1 MFVVGIAQVTA
12 SWVQS
17 VYSLKING
25 KIAAV
30 GNSEYMWKLLRL
42 PMDFFSQ
49 RLSGDLLQRQL
60 ANATIASTLVDML
73 APLLLNMLMMVVYL
87 VLMLK
92 SSVLL
97 TLIGITAIILN
108 LLASQI
114 IAFKRVNI
122 TRIQLRDAGKLAAAT
137 VSGFQMVET
146 IKASGAENGYFQR
159 WAGFQASVN
168 RQNVRFGRLTR
179 YLRILPTALSSMATA
194 LVMIIGVFLAM
205 QGKFSLGMILL
216 FQGFLGAF
224 MAPAETIISAGQRLQ
239 VMRTEM
245 ERVEDVM
252 KYPTDPV
259 FDASSQQGEE
269 GYSKLSGEVELKN
282 VTFGYSRLG
291 EPLKSTLAKL
301 ISGLYQPWSGEI
313 LFDGKPITRID
324 RNVFTG
330 SLAVVDQEIVLFE
343 GTIEDNIKMWNHS
356 IEDFEMILAA
366 RDAQIYDAVMAR
378 DGGFYGRLTENGKD
392 LSGGQRQRLE
402 IARAL
407 AQDPTI
413 LILDE
418 ATSALDAK
426 TEYELVNA
434 VKERGITCIVI
445 AHRLSTIRDCDEIV
459 VLDHGVVTERG
470 THEELMASGGDYAML
485 IASD

>member
-1 MFVVGIAQVTA
+1 
-12 SWVQS
+12 
-17 VYSLKING
+17 
-25 KIAAV
+25 
-30 GNSEYMWKLLRL
+30 
-42 PMDFFSQ
+42 
-49 RLSGDLLQRQL
+49 
-60 ANATIASTLVDML
+60 ML
-73 APLLLNMLMMVVYL
+73 APLLLNMIMMAVYL

-92 SSVLL
+92 CSVLL
-97 TLIGITAIILN
+97 TVIGFSTIILN
-108 LLASQI
+108 LIVSQI
-114 IAFKRVNI
+114 IAARQVNI
-122 TRIQLRDAGKLAAAT
+122 TRVQLRDAGKLSAAT

-168 RQNVRFGRLTR
+168 RQNTRFGRLTR
-179 YLRILPTALSSMATA
+179 YLRILPSALSSIATA
-194 LVMIIGVFLAM
+194 LVMVIGVLLAM
-205 QGKFSLGMILL
+205 RGEFSLGMILM
-216 FQGFLGAF
+216 FQGFLGSF
-224 MAPAETIISAGQRLQ
+224 MAPAQMIINAGQNLQ

-245 ERVEDVM
+245 ERIEDVL
-252 KYPTDPV
+252 KYPLDPV
-259 FDASSQQGEE
+259 FSVPAHQEDRSYA
-269 GYSKLSGEVELKN
+269 KLSGEVELKN

-291 EPLKSTLAKL
+291 EPLIRDFSIHIKPGSRVAFVGPSGCGKSTLSKL
-301 ISGLYQPWSGEI
+301 ISGLYQPWSGEV
-313 LFDGKPITRID
+313 LFDGRPIDQID
-324 RNVFTG
+324 RNIFTG

-343 GTIEDNIKMWNHS
+343 GTIEDNIKMWNRS

-366 RDAQIYDAVMAR
+366 RDARIYDAVMAR
-378 DGGFYGRLTENGKD
+378 EGGFYGRLAENGKD

-434 VKERGITCIVI
+434 VKDRGITCIVI

-459 VLDHGVVTERG
+459 VLDHGDVTERG
-470 THEELMASGGDYAML
+470 THEELMASCGDYAML

>member
-1 MFVVGIAQVTA
+1 
-12 SWVQS
+12 
-17 VYSLKING
+17 
-25 KIAAV
+25 
-30 GNSEYMWKLLRL
+30 
-42 PMDFFSQ
+42 
-49 RLSGDLLQRQL
+49 
-60 ANATIASTLVDML
+60 
-73 APLLLNMLMMVVYL
+73 
-87 VLMLK
+87 MLK

-291 EPLKSTLAKL
+291 EPLIQDFSIHIKPGSRVALVGASGSGKSTLSKL

>member
-1 MFVVGIAQVTA
+1 M
-12 SWVQS
+12 
-17 VYSLKING
+17 
-25 KIAAV
+25 
-30 GNSEYMWKLLRL
+30 
-42 PMDFFSQ
+42 
-49 RLSGDLLQRQL
+49 QRQS
-60 ANATIASTLVDML
+60 ANASIATTLVDML
-73 APLLLNMLMMVVYL
+73 APLLLNMVMMIVYL
-87 VLMLK
+87 VLMLRK
-92 SSVLL
+92 SVIL
-97 TLIGITAIILN
+97 TMIGISTIILN
-108 LLASQI
+108 LIVSQI
-114 IAFKRVNI
+114 IAAKRVNI
-122 TRIQLRDAGKLAAAT
+122 TRVQLRDAGKLAAAT

-146 IKASGAENGYFQR
+146 IKASGAESGYFQR

-168 RQNVRFGRLTR
+168 RQNTRFGKLSR
-179 YLRILPTALSSMATA
+179 YLRILPTALSSIATA
-194 LVMIIGVFLAM
+194 LVMIIGVLLAM
-205 QGKFSLGMILL
+205 QGNFSLGMILM
-216 FQGFLGAF
+216 FQGFLGSF
-224 MAPAETIISAGQRLQ
+224 MAPAQTIITVGQRLQ

-245 ERVEDVM
+245 ERIEDVL
-252 KYPTDPV
+252 KYPLDPV
-259 FDASSQQGEE
+259 FAVPAQQEE
-269 GYSKLSGEVELKN
+269 KNYEKLSGEVELKN

-291 EPLKSTLAKL
+291 EPLIRDFSIHIKPGSRVALVGASGCGKSTLSRL
-301 ISGLYQPWSGEI
+301 ISGLYQPWSGEV
-313 LFDGKPITRID
+313 LFDGQPINRID

-343 GTIEDNIKMWNHS
+343 GTIEDNIKMWNKS

-366 RDAQIYDAVMAR
+366 RDARIYDAIMER
-378 DGGFYGRLTENGKD
+378 EGGFYGRLTENGKD

-434 VKERGITCIVI
+434 VKARGITCIVI
-445 AHRLSTIRDCDEIV
+445 AHRLSTIRDCDEII

-470 THEELMASGGDYAML
+470 THEQLIGSGGDYAAL